1 MGTAVQGLVFLDTVI
16 KMPLMSLPVRSVV
29 VATGKGQVL
38 ISPGSKTTKEQ
49 YQGVGQIA
57 TIVAP
62 NLLHC
67 AGVPL
72 ATTCFPKA
80 EVWGPEGAR
89 KQKPDMPWQ
98 KEMNEAPWPYQDEI
112 FPIFIAG
119 MPKVNETVFLHKKS
133 KTLIVTDLCFN
144 MQEVSGFGAWIILN
158 LFGTYKKFGVSKFL
172 VKFIKDHEAFRR
184 SLDALFVHDFDNIVL
199 SHGSNVLGGGKEKLK
214 AALSERGKY

>member
-1 MGTAVQGLVFLDTVI
+1 MQGLVFLDSVVN
-16 KMPLMSLPVRSVV
+16 MPLMSLPVRSVV
-29 VATGKGQVL
+29 AATKNGQVL
-38 ISPGSKTTKEQ
+38 ISPGSKITKAQ

-72 ATTCFPKA
+72 AVSCFPKA
-80 EVWGPEGAR
+80 EVWGPEGVR

-98 KEMNEAPWPYQDEI
+98 KELNEAPWPYEDELL
-112 FPIFIAG
+112 PVFIGG

-144 MQEVSGFGAWIILN
+144 MQNVKGIGAWIILN
-158 LFGTYKKFGVSKFL
+158 LFGTYKKFGVSKFY
-172 VKFIKDHEAFRR
+172 VKFVKDQDAFKG
-184 SLDALFVHDFDNIVL
+184 SLAALFKHDFENIVL
-199 SHGSNVLGGGKEKLK
+199 SHGFNIIGGGKEKLM
-214 AALSERGKY
+214 AALNERGY